1 MSLLPGPQIH
11 ELLGA
16 AVTAGLHRPTLL
28 KGINPAFVASLPG
41 APNLAAQLLSDL
53 NELNGVPQLNDQSVP
68 LAQWLGNAIS
78 MASDRPEGN
87 VFRRALDALG
97 KKVAPLGSPRPSPKS
112 DPVKILFLG
121 ANPSNLTQRALDREA
136 REIGERLRAAK
147 LRERFQLE
155 YGWAVRVSD
164 LQQCLLVHEP
174 TIVHFSGHGTQDGQ
188 FMVEDQQGRAFAV
201 NPSALAMLFEILR
214 DNIRCVVLNA
224 CASKVQA
231 EAIRQHIDCVVGMT
245 RSITDATAI
254 AFSSAFYQALGFG
267 RSIKVAFDLGCAQI
281 LLEGLAEADLPALIC
296 REGVR
301 PEEVWLVKA
310 SG

>member
-1 MSLLPGPQIH
+1 MSLLH
-11 ELLGA
+11 
-16 AVTAGLHRPTLL
+16 
-28 KGINPAFVASLPG
+28 
-41 APNLAAQLLSDL
+41 
-53 NELNGVPQLNDQSVP
+53 
-68 LAQWLGNAIS
+68 
-78 MASDRPEGN
+78 
-87 VFRRALDALG
+87 DA
-97 KKVAPLGSPRPSPKS
+97 PRPLPASG
-112 DPVKILFLG
+112 PVKILFLG

-188 FMVEDQQGRAFAV
+188 FMVEDQQGHSFAV

-224 CASKVQA
+224 CASKAQA

-245 RSITDATAI
+245 AAISDAAAMT
-254 AFSSAFYQALGFG
+254 FSGAFYQALGFG
-267 RSIKVAFDLGCAQI
+267 RSIKQAFDLARNQ
-281 LLEGLAEADLPALIC
+281 LMLEGVGNADLAALLC
-296 REGVR
+296 REGVC
-301 PEEVWLVKA
+301 PEKVWLVKA
-310 SG
+310 GG